1 LSDQPKNT
9 KPGHGLWLSRA
20 ALGFVAL
27 AAVMGW
33 GASFVGLHAYGQ
45 DQMVGFSYWSAWL
58 IPATFDGAAFGATL
72 ITYRASIYGRSAVRG
87 RLLMWTFTAISS
99 WINWI
104 HQTTPEARIVAAG
117 LPVAAVAVFD
127 VVLAELR
134 ADYEERHG
142 KRRLRLRPGLLM
154 LRWLVD
160 RGGTAGAFRRQVTDI
175 PVSEIAGLGP
185 TMSHDQVISEASA
198 LATARDTAAPKPPGY
213 QRIPIVPAPQ
223 PAPPGR
229 HPEPT
234 VAAPAQTASVPRQAP
249 VNPRRELAAAARQA
263 PNAPR
268 REPANP
274 GPAVQPG
281 PMATTAAQQ
290 TPVNARPENAVAT
303 PMRPAPAAAK
313 PEPAA
318 MPAAQQ
324 APVEPTSAHE
334 LETGSEAAPTPTMSA
349 KPETAATQ
357 GEPDTTAAEQHELAA
372 SAADQSQRPQQP
384 QHEAAKADDAENRPE
399 RTDNPRAEPET
410 AETEPETADE
420 PTESKPE
427 DGVRAGRPTDEDPSE
442 QTQTLPPVP
451 ADPLTDENKRTF
463 ARRDYRLSLELGQR
477 YGFSER
483 WGRRQIAAVRVE
495 MEHDENT
502 RARDHE
508 LIGID

>member
-142 KRRLRLRPGLLM
+142 KRRLRLRPGLLL

-160 RGGTAGAFRRQVTDI
+160 RGGTAGAFRQQVTDI
-175 PVSEIAGLGP
+175 PVSEIAGLGSP
-185 TMSHDQVISEASA
+185 SHDQVISDVPA
-198 LATARDTAAPKPPGY
+198 LATARDAAAPKPPGY
-213 QRIPIVPAPQ
+213 QRIPIVPALK
-223 PAPPGR
+223 PAPAAR
-229 HPEPT
+229 NPEPT
-234 VAAPAQTASVPRQAP
+234 AAAPMRQAPVPRRPEPTATTPAQQAQVNTRRELTPAKPGPVAAKPEPTATPPTRQAP
-249 VNPRRELAAAARQA
+249 VNEFTAAAPTQQA
-263 PNAPR
+263 P
-268 REPANP
+268 
-274 GPAVQPG
+274 V
-281 PMATTAAQQ
+281 
-290 TPVNARPENAVAT
+290 
-303 PMRPAPAAAK
+303 AAK

-318 MPAAQQ
+318 QQ
-324 APVEPTSAHE
+324 ARVEPTSAQE
-334 LETGSEAAPTPTMSA
+334 PATAPAATSEAEPTPTTSA
-349 KPETAATQ
+349 KPETAATRP
-357 GEPDTTAAEQHELAA
+357 EPDTTAAEQQEPAA
-372 SAADQSQRPQQP
+372 STVDLPQP
-384 QHEAAKADDAENRPE
+384 EAAKADAAENRPE
-399 RTDNPRAEPET
+399 PTDNAQAEPET
-410 AETEPETADE
+410 ADKPA
-420 PTESKPE
+420 ESKTE
-427 DGVRAGRPTDEDPSE
+427 GSAKAGRPTDEDPSE

-451 ADPLTDENKRTF
+451 AEPLTDENKRTF
-463 ARRDYRLSLELGQR
+463 ARRDYRLSLEIGEPITGAQLGQR

-495 MEHDENT
+495 MEQDENT
-502 RARDHE
+502 QTRDRE
-508 LIGID
+508 LIGVD

>member
-1 LSDQPKNT
+1 MSDQPKNT

-45 DQMVGFSYWSAWL
+45 DQMVGFSYWTAWL

-72 ITYRASIYGRSAVRG
+72 ITYRASIHGRSALRG

-104 HQTTPEARIVAAG
+104 HQLTPEARVVAAG

-142 KRRLRLRPGLLM
+142 KRRLRLRPGLLL

-185 TMSHDQVISEASA
+185 NAHDQVGSDRPA
-198 LATARDTAAPKPPGY
+198 LASRAPEPPPSGH
-213 QRIPIVPAPQ
+213 QRIPIVQQPHQVPPAPQ
-223 PAPPGR
+223 AVPAPVGAAPQR
-229 HPEPT
+229 SPEPPVPAEPSRAQPQRSESKPEAPT
-234 VAAPAQTASVPRQAP
+234 EAHPRAVAEDEPEAP
-249 VNPRRELAAAARQA
+249 VVP
-263 PNAPR
+263 
-268 REPANP
+268 
-274 GPAVQPG
+274 
-281 PMATTAAQQ
+281 
-290 TPVNARPENAVAT
+290 PVRPETNG
-303 PMRPAPAAAK
+303 
-313 PEPAA
+313 
-318 MPAAQQ
+318 
-324 APVEPTSAHE
+324 H
-334 LETGSEAAPTPTMSA
+334 
-349 KPETAATQ
+349 
-357 GEPDTTAAEQHELAA
+357 
-372 SAADQSQRPQQP
+372 SQ
-384 QHEAAKADDAENRPE
+384 
-399 RTDNPRAEPET
+399 TLAEPENDDT
-410 AETEPETADE
+410 ADQDRDDDTEPETAAAPVVASSD
-420 PTESKPE
+420 TAKPDPNE
-427 DGVRAGRPTDEDPSE
+427 VDPSE

-451 ADPLTDENKRTF
+451 AEPLTDENKRTF
-463 ARRDYRLSLELGQR
+463 ARRDYRLSLEIGEPITGAQLGER

-495 MEHDENT
+495 MEHDEAPN
-502 RARDHE
+502 RE
-508 LIGID
+508 LVSVD